1 MSKRHY
7 QISDIYPML
16 KHPEKYTG
24 ERPITMRSGWEISFT
39 TKYLDINENILE
51 WKSEVP
57 IKYICGTDGRE
68 HRYFIDFYVKAK
80 TKDGSIK
87 EMLIEIKPAAECD
100 APKVPARKTASYYKK
115 VNTYIKNQSKWKQA
129 RAMCESAK
137 QQGRDIEFVTIT
149 EKDCPWFLK

>member
-16 KHPEKYTG
+16 RHPEKYTG
-24 ERPITMRSGWEISFT
+24 DRPITMRSGWEISFC

-68 HRYFIDFYVKAK
+68 HRYFIDFVVLARNKQNELI
-80 TKDGSIK
+80 TL
-87 EMLIEIKPAAECD
+87 LIEIKPFNQTIEPTI
-100 APKVPARKTASYYKK
+100 PKRKTASYYKA
-115 VNTYIKNQSKWKQA
+115 VQTYIKNQSKWKA
-129 RAMCESAK
+129 ANNLVEGM
-137 QQGRDIEFVTIT
+137 QQKGQNIQFMLVT
-149 EKDCPWFLK
+149 ERDCPWFLK